1 MFLWNLKTKTKNEC
15 TKKEID
21 SDIEHKL
28 VVTKQGEGRGGAGG
42 MVVVKV
48 QNRSRGLRGMSCYV

>member
-28 VVTKQGEGRGGAGG
+28 VVTSRERAGAGQG
-42 MVVVKV
+42 
-48 QNRSRGLRGMSCYV
+48 GWWW